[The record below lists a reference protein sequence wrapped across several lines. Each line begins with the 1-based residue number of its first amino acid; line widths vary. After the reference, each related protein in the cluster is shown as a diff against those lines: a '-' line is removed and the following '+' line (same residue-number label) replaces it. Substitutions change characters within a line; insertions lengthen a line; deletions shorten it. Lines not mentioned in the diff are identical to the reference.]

1 MIYQY
6 LSTYQRIN
14 IINRSQ
20 DVNIV
25 PLPAGLAEPP
35 QADGR
40 GVTTWTLH
48 HCVSRCELGATI
60 ARCHYS

>member
-20 DVNIV
+20 NVNALSPYLLVLRSPLKLTAEVSPPGLSITVFQGVSYV
-25 PLPAGLAEPP
+25 PL
-35 QADGR
+35 
-40 GVTTWTLH
+40 
-48 HCVSRCELGATI
+48 
-60 ARCHYS
+60 

>member
-20 DVNIV
+20 NVNIV

-40 GVTTWTLH
+40 GVTILTLH
-48 HCVSRCELGATI
+48 HCVT
-60 ARCHYS
+60 RCHKVPL